1 MNVHN
6 AVKLRHSEPKNLIS
20 FNIDIITTENVSMN
34 IPTTRQSMSKPSHS
48 DVRIDH
54 CKLDR
59 RPPNS
64 INRQRSKPTQISKSK
79 FHSPNPEPDHNEFA
93 AHADASVGCSPASTY
108 PS

>member
-1 MNVHN
+1 
-6 AVKLRHSEPKNLIS
+6 
-20 FNIDIITTENVSMN
+20 NVSVN
-34 IPTTRQSMSKPSHS
+34 TPTTRQSTSKPSHS

-54 CKLDR
+54 CQLDR

-64 INRQRSKPTQISKSK
+64 INRQRSKPAQISKSK

-108 PS
+108 PSAHVILSFAEMKTLAPEADGEVSGR